1 MGIFSTFTILENKFS
16 YTIKESLG
24 KQIPSKEVPLGTGE
38 PQKEIK
44 KMLEEEN
51 DKHRGPHLK
60 TIQKVLRL
68 E

>member
-51 DKHRGPHLK
+51 DKHR
-60 TIQKVLRL
+60 VR
-68 E
+68 